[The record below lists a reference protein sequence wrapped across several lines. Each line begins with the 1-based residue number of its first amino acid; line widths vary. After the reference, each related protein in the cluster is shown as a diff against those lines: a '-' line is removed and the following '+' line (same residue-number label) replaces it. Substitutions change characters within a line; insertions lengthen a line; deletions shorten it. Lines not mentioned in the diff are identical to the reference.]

1 MTNDRTM
8 LITGS
13 TGFVGSALAYRVL
26 FEGGSPILLAR
37 PTRGISGLER
47 IFLAVDRMESV
58 FGKKVDRKNIRV
70 VEGDVTLPRLGL
82 GEADYGNLLSETDAV
97 LHSAALVTF
106 DGRQRSSLEEVNVGG
121 VRRIIDFCGEA
132 RAVLHHL
139 STAFVCGRTEGEAAE
154 EYRFDPPAF
163 RNDYERTKWEAEG
176 LVHAAI
182 ADGAIRGL
190 VYRPSIILGDRA
202 CGFTSVFST
211 LYRWFHAVDLLR
223 KSEAR
228 RSGGDSPPD
237 VKLRFPVDPDGVMS
251 IVPIDYVADGVLHIA
266 RSEEPDG
273 RIFHLVTR
281 NVPANRDHL
290 ELVLGALGARGIT
303 LMSRF
308 DLPEE
313 RLTGREKRI
322 VNAVTEY
329 RPYFDTRIE
338 FDDRNTTAALASS
351 DIEPPHVDRGY
362 IDRIIT
368 FARDAGWG
376 RHQPRLEAGAARSEK
391 TEAREFFTRH
401 LARFIDR
408 PLLDDLKNF
417 DAVFTV
423 ALTNPIAS
431 IGPIAPTDPARDLS
445 RVDEVCSYTVRA
457 AGARIS
463 AIDEGRAADASFVFL
478 VPVRVFLEIAS
489 GREDPREAFFAGKT
503 DITGDLE
510 SALAVIPVLKRF
522 FEEYPYEVSPVGGN
536 S

>member
-13 TGFVGSALAYRVL
+13 TGFVGSALAFRVL
-26 FEGGSPILLAR
+26 LAGHSPILLAR
-37 PTRGISGLER
+37 PGSGISGLDR
-47 IFLAVDRMESV
+47 ICLAIDRMESV
-58 FGKKVDRKNIRV
+58 FKKRVDRKKIRV

-97 LHSAALVTF
+97 LHAAALVAF
-106 DGRQRSSLEEVNVGG
+106 DGRQRTSLEKVNVGG
-121 VRRIIDFCGEA
+121 VRRIIDFCGAA
-132 RAVLHHL
+132 RADLHHL
-139 STAFVCGRTEGEAAE
+139 STAFVCGCTEGGAAE
-154 EYRFDPPAF
+154 EYRSDPPSF
-163 RNDYERTKWEAEG
+163 RNDYERTKWDAEG

-182 ADGAIRGL
+182 AGGAIRGL
-190 VYRPSIILGDRA
+190 VFRPSIILGDRA

-228 RSGGDSPPD
+228 RSGGDALPD
-237 VKLRFPVDPDGVMS
+237 LKLRFPVDPDGVMS

-266 RSEEPDG
+266 QNQAPDG
-273 RIFHLVTR
+273 RIFHLVTQD
-281 NVPANRDHL
+281 VPKNRDHL
-290 ELVLGALGARGIT
+290 ELVLGVLGARGIT
-303 LMSRF
+303 LMSRS

-338 FDDRNTTAALASS
+338 FDDRNTAAALESS
-351 DIEPPHVDRGY
+351 GLEPPRVDGEY

-368 FARDAGWG
+368 YARDVGWG
-376 RHQPRLEAGAARSEK
+376 RHQPQPQASAEGSEIA
-391 TEAREFFTRH
+391 EARAFFTRH
-401 LARFIDR
+401 LAGFADR
-408 PLLDDLKNF
+408 PQLDDLKNF

-423 ALTNPIAS
+423 TLTDTV
-431 IGPIAPTDPARDLS
+431 GTTDA
-445 RVDEVCSYTVRA
+445 VGTTEICSYTVRA

-463 AIDEGRAADASFVFL
+463 AIDEGNASDASFVFL
-478 VPVRVFLEIAS
+478 VPVRVFLDIAS

-510 SALAVIPVLKRF
+510 SALTVIPVLKQF